1 MKKFDLRTLIIL
13 ALCCDLGLFAKRII
27 APVANVITDS
37 LHIPGGIG
45 TSFSLMFLVV
55 AAMLVDRF
63 GCASVMGAVQS
74 GLALGLG
81 MTGSMGA
88 LSPIGY
94 IMPGLAIDLILLLTR
109 KMRMPPT
116 ERMVLANALSALC
129 ATLSANFIVFHLRG
143 VVLLLYLC
151 VAATSG
157 AVCGLLGER
166 LFRRLKPVIGGR
178 PDKKAAK
185 QEVQT

>member
-27 APVANVITDS
+27 APIANVITDS

-45 TSFSLMFLVV
+45 TSFSLMFLVI
-55 AAMLVDRF
+55 AAMLVEQF
-63 GCASVMGAVQS
+63 GCATIMGAVQS

-88 LSPIGY
+88 LAPIGY
-94 IMPGLAIDLILLLTR
+94 IMPGIAIDVIVYLTR
-109 KMRMPPT
+109 NGKLQPT
-116 ERMVLANALSALC
+116 ERMVLANSLAAVC
-129 ATLSANFIVFHLRG
+129 ASISANFIVFHLRG
-143 VVLLLYLC
+143 AVLLLYVC

-157 AVCGLLGER
+157 AVCGVMGER
-166 LFRRLKPVIGGR
+166 LLGRLKPVIGKELSR
-178 PDKKAAK
+178 KVAK
-185 QEVQT
+185 QEVKA